1 MTVVGVQIVFDP
13 RIVYPIATAQLLRA
27 YSSTSVTLHEIAGRQ
42 GSDSNLKLHSMTQI
56 DPDRLLSTLEALRH
70 FGREGT
76 GVHRTALTPEDL
88 QARLWLRTRL
98 ADIGYHASIDRFGTV
113 LGRAPGDAPTI
124 LIGSH
129 TDTVPHGGWLDGAL
143 GVCYGLEIATARTEQ
158 LGLNSARVD
167 VVSFQ
172 DEEGTFVSFLGS
184 RGFIGEITDP
194 APLADRQ
201 ALDGRRLG
209 DALAADAIR
218 EQPILQIDVARTVAF
233 LEAHIEQGP
242 RLETKSLPIGVV
254 TAIVGIRR
262 LRIVVEG
269 RADHA
274 GTTPLE
280 LRRDAGAAALRLAV
294 ALLDLFQ
301 AAAGSETV
309 WNIGHIAFQPG
320 ALNVVPAE
328 ATFTLEF
335 RDVQES
341 RLDSLEADVRALVG
355 DHSRV
360 SALPI
365 TINQSA
371 RIPATLMTTRIVDA
385 FEGAAHDL
393 GVGSTRLASG
403 AGHDAMMLARR
414 VPTGMLF
421 VPSIAGRSHD
431 VSENTDAADIVT
443 GAQVMARTVDRLFG
457 SL

>member
-1 MTVVGVQIVFDP
+1 
-13 RIVYPIATAQLLRA
+13 
-27 YSSTSVTLHEIAGRQ
+27 VTLQDIAGLE
-42 GSDSNLKLHSMTQI
+42 GSDSNLKLYRMTQI
-56 DPDRLLSTLEALRH
+56 DPNRLLSTLETLRQ

-76 GVHRTALTPEDL
+76 GVHRPALTPQDL
-88 QARLWLRTRL
+88 EARLWLRTRL
-98 ADIGYHASIDRFGTV
+98 ADIGYRASIDRFGTV
-113 LGRAPGDAPTI
+113 LGHAPGNAPTI

-143 GVCYGLEIATARTEQ
+143 GVCYGLEIATARTEA
-158 LGLNSARVD
+158 LGLDAARVD

-194 APLADRQ
+194 ASLADRQ

-218 EQPILQIDVARTVAF
+218 EQPILQMDAARTVAF

-242 RLETKSLPIGVV
+242 RLENKRLPIGVV

-328 ATFTLEF
+328 AAFTLEF

-355 DHSRV
+355 GHSRV
-360 SALPI
+360 NALPI
-365 TINQSA
+365 TIDQA
-371 RIPATLMTTRIVDA
+371 AQIPATLMTASIVDA

-393 GVGSTRLASG
+393 GVGSMRLASG

-414 VPTGMLF
+414 IPTGMLF

-431 VSENTDAADIVT
+431 VSENSHVADIVT
-443 GAQVMARTVDRLFG
+443 GAQVMARAVERLLG
-457 SL
+457 S

>member
-1 MTVVGVQIVFDP
+1 
-13 RIVYPIATAQLLRA
+13 
-27 YSSTSVTLHEIAGRQ
+27 
-42 GSDSNLKLHSMTQI
+42 MTQI
-56 DPDRLLSTLEALRH
+56 DPNRLLSTLETLRQ

-76 GVHRTALTPEDL
+76 GVHRPALTPQDL
-88 QARLWLRTRL
+88 EARLWLRTRL

-143 GVCYGLEIATARTEQ
+143 GVGYGLEIATARTEA
-158 LGLNSARVD
+158 LGLDAARVD

-194 APLADRQ
+194 ASLADRQ

-209 DALAADAIR
+209 DALAVDAIR
-218 EQPILQIDVARTVAF
+218 EQPILQIDAARTVAF

-242 RLETKSLPIGVV
+242 RLENKRLPIGVV

-309 WNIGHIAFQPG
+309 WNIGHIAFRPG

-328 ATFTLEF
+328 AAFTLEF

-360 SALPI
+360 NALPI
-365 TINQSA
+365 TIDQA
-371 RIPATLMTTRIVDA
+371 AQIPATLMTASIVDA

-393 GVGSTRLASG
+393 GVGSMRLASG

-414 VPTGMLF
+414 IPTAMLF

-431 VSENTDAADIVT
+431 VSENSHVADIVT
-443 GAQVMARTVDRLFG
+443 GAQVMARTVERLLG
-457 SL
+457 S

>member
-1 MTVVGVQIVFDP
+1 
-13 RIVYPIATAQLLRA
+13 
-27 YSSTSVTLHEIAGRQ
+27 
-42 GSDSNLKLHSMTQI
+42 MTQI
-56 DPDRLLSTLEALRH
+56 DPSRLLSTLETLRH

-76 GVHRTALTPEDL
+76 GVHRPALSPEDL
-88 QARLWLRTRL
+88 EARQWLRTRL

-113 LGRAPGDAPTI
+113 LGRAPGNAPAI

-143 GVCYGLEIATARTEQ
+143 GVCYGLEIATARTEA
-158 LGLNSARVD
+158 LGLDAAHVD

-194 APLADRQ
+194 ASLADRQ

-209 DALAADAIR
+209 DALAVDAIR
-218 EQPILQIDVARTVAF
+218 EQPILQMDVARTVAY

-242 RLETKSLPIGVV
+242 RLENKRLPIGVV

-280 LRRDAGAAALRLAV
+280 MRRDAGAAALRLAV

-328 ATFTLEF
+328 AAFTLEF

-341 RLDSLEADVRALVG
+341 RLDSLEADVRALVD
-355 DHSRV
+355 DHSSV
-360 SALPI
+360 SGLPI
-365 TINQSA
+365 TINQTA
-371 RIPATLMTTRIVDA
+371 QIPATLMTASIVDA
-385 FEGAAHDL
+385 FEKAAHDV
-393 GVGSTRLASG
+393 GVGSMRLASG

-421 VPSIAGRSHD
+421 VPSIAGRSHH
-431 VSENTDAADIVT
+431 VSENTHRTDIIT
-443 GAQVMARTVDRLFG
+443 GAQVMARTVERLLG